1 MAESIIHQLAG
12 VHLSLRQRLLIY
24 VPVITIAVLA
34 IMVAV
39 LRPYT
44 QGSDFGYYLGLAG
57 GLMMLSL
64 FLYPIRKYWTKLDRV
79 GSLRAWFTGHIVMG
93 IGGPLLIL
101 FHSTF
106 QTKSING
113 GVAFWSMIVVVI
125 SGLVGRYIYVLV
137 YEHLDHGNAALSSL
151 DAYLQT
157 RADAPAKAAGFSP
170 AAFALMDQYRQF
182 VATSL
187 MSTGGRIWSFVTMAH
202 REQRIIK
209 QCKTEIVRAVKAEAM
224 QNQWANG
231 RLRSEVK
238 AEFEIVDDYIRA
250 ANATVRY
257 AYWERKLAKWN
268 LVHIP
273 LVYILLVSGVYHVV
287 AVHMY

>member
-12 VHLSLRQRLLIY
+12 VHLSLRQRVLIY

-34 IMVAV
+34 IMVVV
-39 LRPYT
+39 LQPYT
-44 QGSDFGYYLGLAG
+44 QGSDFGYYLGLTG

-64 FLYPIRKYWTKLDRV
+64 FLYPIRKYWKKLERV
-79 GSLRAWFTGHIVMG
+79 GTLRAWFTGHIVLG

-113 GVAFWSMIVVVI
+113 GVALWSMIVVVI

-137 YEHLDHGNAALSSL
+137 YEHLDHGNAALSSMDL
-151 DAYLQT
+151 YLQT
-157 RADAPAKAAGFSP
+157 RVDGPVKAAGFPLESIE
-170 AAFALMDQYRQF
+170 LMDQYRQL
-182 VATSL
+182 VSTAL
-187 MSTGGRIWSFVTMAH
+187 MSTWGRIWSFVTMAR
-202 REQRIIK
+202 REQRIIN
-209 QCKTEIVRAVKAEAM
+209 QCKAEIVRSLKADAT
-224 QNQWANG
+224 QRQWSSG
-231 RLRSEVK
+231 RYRSEVK
-238 AEFEIVDDYIRA
+238 VMFEIVDDYIRA
-250 ANATVRY
+250 ADASVRF